1 VAAAVSGGPTDPALF
16 FLSDYGTADEFV
28 GVVHAVLHRLAPLV
42 PVIDLS
48 HQIPPFDVPGGAA
61 LLARCVPYLG
71 AGVVL
76 AVVDPGVGTARRAVA
91 VRTAAGSGQTRSVP
105 APGSGGSADHLS
117 GGPAWLVGPDNGLL
131 TGATALLGGAE
142 EVVALRFDSGGWRG
156 PDGGIDRPGPTFAGR
171 DVFAPAAAHLVN
183 GGDPALLGEA
193 VDPASLVAAPADQ
206 QMASAGE
213 PIRVGSALTTSVV
226 SIDRFGN
233 VQLALRPHL
242 LDEIGLEPGGLAEV
256 TVRPMPDVRRPA
268 EPAVTAVPS
277 NQAVPARRVVA
288 FAELAAGEL
297 GLVTD
302 GNGRVALVLDRASA
316 AHRLH
321 LSGAGAEVTISLA
334 HHRGG

>member
-1 VAAAVSGGPTDPALF
+1 VPAAVSGGPTTPAVF

-48 HQIPPFDVPGGAA
+48 HQIPPFDVSAGAG
-61 LLARCVPYLG
+61 LLARCVPHLG

-91 VRTAAGSGQTRSVP
+91 VRT
-105 APGSGGSADHLS
+105 PGSDHRS
-117 GGPAWLVGPDNGLL
+117 EGPAWLVGPDNGLL
-131 TGATALLGGAE
+131 TGAAALLGGAE
-142 EVVALRFDSGGWRG
+142 QVVALRLDGRGWRR

-171 DVFAPAAAHLVN
+171 DVFAPAASHLVN
-183 GGDPALLGEA
+183 GSDPAQLGA
-193 VDPASLVAAPADQ
+193 NVDPGSLVAAPADLEVTP
-206 QMASAGE
+206 AG
-213 PIRVGSALTTSVV
+213 PLRVGSTVTTPVI

-233 VQLALRPHL
+233 AQLALRPHV
-242 LDEIGLEPGGLAEV
+242 LDDIGLAPGGSAEVSVRPEPATARPREPG
-256 TVRPMPDVRRPA
+256 PA
-268 EPAVTAVPS
+268 PGAPH
-277 NQAVPARRVVA
+277 QAIPARRVGA

-316 AHRLH
+316 ADRLH
-321 LSGAGAEVTISLA
+321 LTGPGAEVRIAPAL
-334 HHRGG
+334 HPRG

>member
-1 VAAAVSGGPTDPALF
+1 MVSSGPTAPAVF

-91 VRTAAGSGQTRSVP
+91 VRTAAG
-105 APGSGGSADHLS
+105 AE
-117 GGPAWLVGPDNGLL
+117 GPAWLVGPDNGLL
-131 TGATALLGGAE
+131 TGAAALLGGSE
-142 EVVALRFDSGGWRG
+142 EVVVLRSDGGGWR
-156 PDGGIDRPGPTFAGR
+156 PPVGGIDPAGPTFAGR
-171 DVFAPAAAHLVN
+171 DVFAPAAAHLVY
-183 GGDPALLGEA
+183 GGDPALLGTA
-193 VDPASLVAAPADQ
+193 VDPGSLVAAPTERQIDADW
-206 QMASAGE
+206 GE
-213 PIRVGSALTTSVV
+213 TTRVGSAVTTSVV

-233 VQLALRPHL
+233 AQLALGPHV
-242 LDEIGLEPGGLAEV
+242 LDEIGLAPGGLAEV
-256 TVRPMPDVRRPA
+256 TVRPMPEGSRSSDPA
-268 EPAVTAVPS
+268 PPPVAS

-321 LSGAGAEVTISLA
+321 VFGAGAEVRISPA
-334 HHRGG
+334 HRRRE